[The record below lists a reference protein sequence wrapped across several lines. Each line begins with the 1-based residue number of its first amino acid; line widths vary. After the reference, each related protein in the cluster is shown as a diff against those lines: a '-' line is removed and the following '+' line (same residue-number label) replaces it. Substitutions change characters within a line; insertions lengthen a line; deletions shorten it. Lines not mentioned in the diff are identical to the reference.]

1 MHPANLVFRFV
12 LEVVALGVMARWGY
26 QQSESVWR
34 WLLAIGV
41 PLAAAAM
48 WTIFAVPGD
57 PSRGG
62 EGFVYVPGLLR
73 LGLECAVFGF
83 AMWALSALGQT
94 PFAIGCGVAV
104 VVHYA
109 LSYERLVWLV
119 GA

>member
-1 MHPANLVFRFV
+1 MHPANLAFRFV
-12 LEVVALGVMARWGY
+12 LEVSALGVMGWWGY
-26 QQSESVWR
+26 QQSESAWR
-34 WLLAIGV
+34 WPLAISV

-62 EGFVYVPGLLR
+62 DGLVHVPGLIR
-73 LGLECAVFGF
+73 LGLECGVFGF
-83 AMWALSALGQT
+83 AIWTLNALGQT
-94 PFAIGCGVAV
+94 PFAIAYGVAV

-109 LSYERLVWLV
+109 LSYERIAWLL